1 MTAGEFGRTVRVLL
15 AWFCA
20 PPCEKCRNY
29 RGRSTERLHWR
40 ISSTSH
46 YVYTEYSLA
55 YDTWWYLNKNV
66 FAITYRISSGER
78 GEENGPSVYTDMFTI
93 RYFRV
98 TYCLCVKMSL
108 HMKMCSAYRF
118 ILMEIKF
125 TFIRKVLLEDSFER
139 KEQPMVHQ
147 KCLKSLW

>member
-46 YVYTEYSLA
+46 YVYIEYSLA

-98 TYCLCVKMSL
+98 TCCLCVKMSL
-108 HMKMCSAYRF
+108 HAKPFIWKCVQPTGSFSWKLNSLSYERF
-118 ILMEIKF
+118 
-125 TFIRKVLLEDSFER
+125 
-139 KEQPMVHQ
+139 
-147 KCLKSLW
+147 CLKTRLNQRNNRR